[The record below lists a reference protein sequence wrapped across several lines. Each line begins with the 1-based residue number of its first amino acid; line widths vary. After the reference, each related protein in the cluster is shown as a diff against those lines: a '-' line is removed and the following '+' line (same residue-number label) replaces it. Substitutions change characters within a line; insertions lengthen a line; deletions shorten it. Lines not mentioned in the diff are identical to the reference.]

1 VCCSHKPKF
10 NAGPAK
16 AAAAT
21 LPDRQL
27 DVLAPDWD
35 WASDFTHSRTHEFWM
50 AVVTAPLSRQ
60 VIDWA
65 MQAGADS
72 KVVLQS
78 LLSAVWRRK
87 QLQCGPGLRGPG
99 IGLHER

>member
-1 VCCSHKPKF
+1 VLQPCSHKPKF
-10 NAGPAK
+10 NARTAK

-21 LPDRQL
+21 LLDRHL

-35 WASDFTHSRTHEFWM
+35 WASDFTYSRTHECWM

-65 MQAGADS
+65 MQDGADS

-87 QLQCGPGLRGPG
+87 
-99 IGLHER
+99 